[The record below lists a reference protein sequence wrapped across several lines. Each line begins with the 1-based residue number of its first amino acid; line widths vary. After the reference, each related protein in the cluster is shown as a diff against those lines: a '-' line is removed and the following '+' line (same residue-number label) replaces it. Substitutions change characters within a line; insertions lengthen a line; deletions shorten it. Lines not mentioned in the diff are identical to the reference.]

1 MEEQEQESST
11 ENRAA
16 KYIHM
21 SCIIIRE
28 SGKYSVR
35 CIVCQYEYVNIED
48 LSFIYCLM
56 PISKTITISGV
67 AANKDFHSL
76 SCLKFFLL
84 FLFLWIFL
92 ILTPQNSNKKEGNML
107 FNWKAGKDLRKS
119 FVEDDILIIQ
129 CNCEKV
135 FGAYLAGL

>member
-1 MEEQEQESST
+1 MNLSHTSFITPHCGGAGAGEQYIEQRT

-56 PISKTITISGV
+56 PISKTLTISGV

-76 SCLKFFLL
+76 
-84 FLFLWIFL
+84 
-92 ILTPQNSNKKEGNML
+92 
-107 FNWKAGKDLRKS
+107 
-119 FVEDDILIIQ
+119 
-129 CNCEKV
+129 
-135 FGAYLAGL
+135 

>member
-1 MEEQEQESST
+1 MLFLNNFLYSPNCAVMNLSHTSFITPHCGGAGAEEHGQGKESST

-67 AANKDFHSL
+67 AANKDF
-76 SCLKFFLL
+76 
-84 FLFLWIFL
+84 
-92 ILTPQNSNKKEGNML
+92 NSL
-107 FNWKAGKDLRKS
+107 FNKAPCL
-119 FVEDDILIIQ
+119 
-129 CNCEKV
+129 
-135 FGAYLAGL
+135 